1 MAKIPTPDRGQPL
14 DVSYIYQIVEAIN
27 ELSSQSSSATFKYSS
42 IDTTAGPQN
51 ALIGDTKI
59 TAGEAIVYSN
69 ETDVSAGKTESFSY
83 SFKSEYKYPPIVT
96 ATPVLISSTG
106 SGRDVSVVI
115 ESVTTSRLD
124 GKITFNSSGKAALK
138 INIIA
143 VGLPN

>member
-27 ELSSQSSSATFKYSS
+27 ELSSQTSGATYRYSTV
-42 IDTTAGPQN
+42 DTTAGQES
-51 ALIGDTKI
+51 LSIIDTKVV
-59 TAGEAIVYSN
+59 AGETTIYNS

-96 ATPVLISSTG
+96 ATPVLFSSTG

-115 ESVTTSRLD
+115 ESITTSRID

-143 VGLPN
+143 VGVPN

>member
-27 ELSSQSSSATFKYSS
+27 ELSEQSVNATYKYAA

-51 ALIGDTKI
+51 ALITDMKV
-59 TAGEAIVYSN
+59 TAGESVIYSS

-96 ATPVLISSTG
+96 ATPVLITSAG
-106 SGRDVSVVI
+106 SGRDVSLVI
-115 ESVTTSRLD
+115 ESITTSRVD
-124 GKITFNSSGKAALK
+124 GKITFNSTGKAALK

-143 VGLPN
+143 IGVPN